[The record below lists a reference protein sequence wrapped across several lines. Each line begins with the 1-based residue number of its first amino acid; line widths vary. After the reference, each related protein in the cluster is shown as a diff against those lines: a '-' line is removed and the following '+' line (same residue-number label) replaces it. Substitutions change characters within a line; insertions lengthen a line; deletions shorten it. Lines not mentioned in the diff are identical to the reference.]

1 MKLSDQLALAGLLWT
16 LLGQGALAFE
26 SVRDQEIAQC
36 LPGEVSTWGDGRDGP
51 AVSTPMVF
59 VYEHA
64 NAPPWFT
71 QALVAAAVQKAQ
83 DAWSHCGVP
92 GRVVVAASPA
102 HAAAELRQGA
112 VRVEW
117 SDAGSRNNF
126 GLASPGQRT
135 LSLGP
140 AAFSLL
146 QKMNPAYD
154 ARQTLQMVVS
164 HEMGHLYGLMAHSRR
179 CVDVTSY
186 YNNSKGEQCYTR
198 GGLPLPP
205 GYEYRATLP
214 TACDIARCV
223 AANKT
228 N

>member
-1 MKLSDQLALAGLLWT
+1 MKLTNRLALAGWLWA
-16 LLGQGALAFE
+16 LVGHGALATE

-51 AVSTPMVF
+51 ATSNPMVL
-59 VYEHA
+59 VYDHA
-64 NAPPWFT
+64 NAPPWFP
-71 QALVAAAVQKAQ
+71 QAVVATAVQKAQ
-83 DAWSHCGVP
+83 DAWSHCGVS
-92 GRVVVAASPA
+92 GRVVVGAPA
-102 HAAAELRQGA
+102 GVAAAELRQGA

-126 GLASPGQRT
+126 GLANPGQRT

-140 AAFSLL
+140 AAFALL
-146 QKMNPAYD
+146 QKMNPAHD

-186 YNNSKGEQCYTR
+186 YHNGKGEACYTR
-198 GGLPLPP
+198 NGVAPAP

-223 AANKT
+223 AANK
-228 N
+228 